1 MTLRDTC
8 LLFSYFQLTAPTNR
22 QVEALLCSLSQTA
35 IMVTLMCISYF
46 LKMFSINWEFTIS
59 GIFVLS
65 ACLSHPVVWE
75 LKFLLVCYFWFVSII
90 FKMIL
95 ISHKFELFLEP
106 FSFNPV
112 AHTSLVKTLN
122 RIASLESQQVHF
134 STVYSVR
141 FWSRVFTTEEVLILK
156 ITFRDLLVQNK
167 STFLPPSKETID
179 LLAQNSGGDIRTAIN
194 GLQFSCLK
202 GERKLYYNIII

>member
-1 MTLRDTC
+1 M
-8 LLFSYFQLTAPTNR
+8 
-22 QVEALLCSLSQTA
+22 
-35 IMVTLMCISYF
+35 
-46 LKMFSINWEFTIS
+46 
-59 GIFVLS
+59 
-65 ACLSHPVVWE
+65 
-75 LKFLLVCYFWFVSII
+75 
-90 FKMIL
+90 
-95 ISHKFELFLEP
+95 
-106 FSFNPV
+106 
-112 AHTSLVKTLN
+112 KTLN

-141 FWSRVFTTEEVLILK
+141 FCSRVFTTEDMLILK
-156 ITFRDLLVQNK
+156 IIFHDLLVQNK

>member
-1 MTLRDTC
+1 
-8 LLFSYFQLTAPTNR
+8 
-22 QVEALLCSLSQTA
+22 
-35 IMVTLMCISYF
+35 MVTRMCISYF
-46 LKMFSINWEFTIS
+46 LKIFSINWEFTIS

-65 ACLSHPVVWE
+65 ACLIHPVVWE
-75 LKFLLVCYFWFVSII
+75 LKCLLVCYLWLLSIV

-95 ISHKFELFLEP
+95 ISHKFELFLKL

-134 STVYSVR
+134 STVYSVS
-141 FWSRVFTTEEVLILK
+141 FWSRVFTTENVLILK
-156 ITFRDLLVQNK
+156 ITFHDLLLQNK
-167 STFLPPSKETID
+167 STFLSPSKETID

>member
-1 MTLRDTC
+1 
-8 LLFSYFQLTAPTNR
+8 
-22 QVEALLCSLSQTA
+22 
-35 IMVTLMCISYF
+35 MVTRMCISYF
-46 LKMFSINWEFTIS
+46 LKIFSINWEFTIS
-59 GIFVLS
+59 GIFVPS
-65 ACLSHPVVWE
+65 ACLIHPVVWE
-75 LKFLLVCYFWFVSII
+75 LKCLLVCYLWLLSIV

-95 ISHKFELFLEP
+95 ISHKFELFLEL

-134 STVYSVR
+134 STVYYSVR
-141 FWSRVFTTEEVLILK
+141 FWSRVFTTEDMLILK
-156 ITFRDLLVQNK
+156 ITFHDLLVQNK
-167 STFLPPSKETID
+167 STFLPPGKETID

-202 GERKLYYNIII
+202 GERKLYYNIIII

>member
-1 MTLRDTC
+1 
-8 LLFSYFQLTAPTNR
+8 
-22 QVEALLCSLSQTA
+22 
-35 IMVTLMCISYF
+35 MVTRMCISYF

-65 ACLSHPVVWE
+65 ACLIHPVVWE
-75 LKFLLVCYFWFVSII
+75 LKCLLVCYLWLLSIV

-95 ISHKFELFLEP
+95 ISHKFELFLKL

-134 STVYSVR
+134 STVYSVI
-141 FWSRVFTTEEVLILK
+141 FWSWVFITEDMLI
-156 ITFRDLLVQNK
+156 LLVQNK

-202 GERKLYYNIII
+202 GERKLYYNIIII